1 MVQYKAETGTRPWL
15 CNVSWAVRIWTG
27 CERAQ
32 RGRALAGDNS
42 RTVRPSASTAQST
55 AKCSSLTFQFDLPS
69 PPTNPTAQHYS
80 LQDAATVR
88 WVLSVLSVSDVVPP
102 SSLPKAVA
110 SFLSP
115 AAAAAAAAAVH
126 HRVTHTTASFSVLPL
141 CSIAT
146 FGSLRDDENKEVSR

>member
-1 MVQYKAETGTRPWL
+1 MVQYKADTGTRPWL
-15 CNVSWAVRIWTG
+15 GNVSWAVRIWTG
-27 CERAQ
+27 CERAPCSC
-32 RGRALAGDNS
+32 GRQLAYC
-42 RTVRPSASTAQST
+42 PSASTAQST
-55 AKCSSLTFQFDLPS
+55 AKCSSLTFQFGLPS

-115 AAAAAAAAAVH
+115 AAAAAAAAAAVH
-126 HRVTHTTASFSVLPL
+126 HRVTHTTASFLVLPL